1 MPAGPA
7 MTARTA
13 FDLPAGTVAAT
24 IPLWAADLTLGLQLA
39 TAALGLM
46 LVLVRLAL
54 ALGDVAKRPPVWWT
68 RLRARLRARRNDTR
82 PEPLQE

>member
-1 MPAGPA
+1 MI
-7 MTARTA
+7 ARTA

-54 ALGDVAKRPPVWWT
+54 ALGDVAKRPPAWWT
-68 RLRARLRARRNDTR
+68 RLRTRRNDTR
-82 PEPLQE
+82 PESSQE